1 MMNNQHATWRLRE
14 LAYFE
19 QNKAEEW
26 EKHATSLVP
35 PCGYSHRACAKAAD
49 TCRFT
54 SAALLAGA
62 EALEAVEVAK
72 AALRGLVAALEEVH
86 QDPYYQRVWNVHQLH
101 CGPYK
106 GKQYEAE
113 LKQATAALARLEG
126 K

>member
-1 MMNNQHATWRLRE
+1 MITNQHAANLRGMATQ
-14 LAYFE
+14 LVADQLI
-19 QNKAEEW
+19 QNKRWTKAGLSVLNE
-26 EKHATSLVP
+26 
-35 PCGYSHRACAKAAD
+35 GYLSAQAKYE
-49 TCRFT
+49 RGV
-54 SAALLAGA
+54 AALLAGA

-113 LKQATAALARLEG
+113 LEQATAALARLEG

>member
-1 MMNNQHATWRLRE
+1 MSPNNEHAARLRE
-14 LAYFE
+14 MAETKDLLAKSY
-19 QNKAEEW
+19 AET
-26 EKHATSLVP
+26 APDVS
-35 PCGYSHRACAKAAD
+35 AAYK
-49 TCRFT
+49 RR

-62 EALEAVEVAK
+62 KAMENLEVAK